1 MSTTTTTL
9 TRVGGP
15 VGPASTVYGTSVPF
29 RATIGGSPA
38 PGSFGTV
45 TFKDGG
51 IAIAACTALP
61 VSSSIANCP
70 LSTLSAAGTPHSI
83 TAEYTGGL
91 SGSNQLR
98 NSTSSALLQSIT
110 PKPITITPNSGQ
122 SKVFGA
128 ANPTLTFTNT
138 ALVGTDTFTGAL
150 GRAAGENVG
159 TYAINLGML
168 SAGTNYAL
176 SPSSPTVNFSITPK
190 PITITPN
197 SGQSNVVFG
206 AANPTLNST
215 NTALVG
221 TDTFTGALGLAPRAR
236 TSATTRSPWAAC
248 RRARTTR
255 SACPAT
261 VNFAI
266 TPKAVTITPNSGQS
280 KVFGQR

>member
-61 VSSSIANCP
+61 V
-70 LSTLSAAGTPHSI
+70 TAASRTAAFHAIGSCTPHSI

-91 SGSNQLR
+91 SGLNRLS

-159 TYAINLGML
+159 TYAINLGTL
-168 SAGTNYAL
+168 SAGTNYTL
-176 SPSSPTVNFSITPK
+176 SLSSPTVNFSITPK

-197 SGQSNVVFG
+197 SGQSKVFG
-206 AANPTLNST
+206 AANPTLTFT

-221 TDTFTGALGLAPRAR
+221 TDTLRVRWVAPPAR

-248 RRARTTR
+248 RPARTTR
-255 SACPAT
+255 SACRRRSTSRSRPR
-261 VNFAI
+261 
-266 TPKAVTITPNSGQS
+266 P
-280 KVFGQR
+280 